1 MRKSINAIAFLIG
14 LFLLVSC
21 NSESG
26 NEQHTGS
33 SDASVNMEEFT
44 SMQMTGVDQIS
55 VDVDLDG
62 AVKRLSKAV
71 TFPTISN
78 QDRDDFDAKA
88 FTDYHK
94 FLEQSYPLVH
104 KTLKK
109 RCWEIQD
116 LIVYCIPGKEKTQ
129 VWNQRYSMHTKMW
142 CLYQRIPEINGKWI
156 HLPELFKMDTSGD
169 VVCWMTKIRSM
180 VFWKPQRCESR
191 KVSNP
196 PVPFILYLVR
206 MRK

>member
-109 RCWEIQD
+109 EVLGDPRPYSLLYTWE
-116 LIVYCIPGKEKTQ
+116 GKDPSLE
-129 VWNQRYSMHTKMW
+129 
-142 CLYQRIPEINGKWI
+142 PA
-156 HLPELFKMDTSGD
+156 LFYAHQD
-169 VVCWMTKIRSM
+169 VV
-180 VFWKPQRCESR
+180 
-191 KVSNP
+191 
-196 PVPFILYLVR
+196 PVPADSRDQWEVDPFAGTVQDGYIWGRGVLDDKNQIHGILEAAE
-206 MRK
+206 MRIKEG